1 MTTPIDDENEIL
13 PDDLKKGLDSI
24 ILDIDHR
31 DQFARDRMMRVY
43 KRNEYFWEGLQN
55 IYFSEVAH
63 DWRYISANPDG
74 ELVEDDSNLENKVV
88 NIYKAHGEIIIA
100 AVSQSIPATRFFP
113 NDADISADI
122 YTAQSFSRLAE
133 LIRKHNKAPF
143 LFMKAIGLLYNQGVI
158 AAYTYNDQDPKY
170 GVDRI
175 PHYKDAE
182 VQTPVSVCPDCGQPL
197 EPQGPAVQPMNGQP
211 PPMPLGEAPSPVGV
225 SGDPAALEL
234 PPMPPPEMPPPEMMP
249 PEAMPPEMPV
259 EAPGIPPE
267 AMGGLAPQ
275 VPIEQGGTMCPNC
288 GTMVQPMQDMQTEQM
303 QVFDFEEVVPK
314 MRQIIELY
322 GASHVQIFPRARTL
336 QQSGYLILN
345 EEHDIAEMQE
355 KFPHIADKIVK
366 AADSDRYDRWARA
379 PSTVQSDDDQ
389 DVCTCRQIWLRPWM
403 FNKLGK
409 FDDDL
414 VNQMKQQFP
423 EGMRAV
429 YINDVLAEVNAENM
443 DELWTVSVDPILDRI
458 HGQPLANSIVP
469 VQEMTNELFQ
479 LTIETIRY
487 GIPETFVDSSVLDF
501 QKYRE
506 MEVSPGS
513 LYPVKAPAGGNI
525 GAAFYTNKAAMLS
538 REHKEFADD
547 LQVAGQFVLGTVPS
561 VYGGNNQGG
570 SDTAAE
576 YSMSRAQALQ
586 RLQIVYKMIS
596 FFWSELETK
605 AVKGY
610 AKNMK
615 TDEKIVKSQGKNSF
629 VNVWIRK
636 AEMTGEVGEVEPEL
650 SEQFPLA
657 WSQKRDVIM
666 RLLELNNEAINEA
679 MFHPENRHVV
689 AELVGIPELTVP
701 GDADRTKQLF
711 EVYEMLSGQAQP
723 VGINPV
729 DGTPMLEPSVPVEEH
744 VDDHGVHI
752 AVIKEWCVSE
762 IGMDQKMTNPAGYMN
777 VIAHLTMH
785 TGIQQKEQLEQ
796 MMMGAPP
803 PGGPPDATAG
813 GKGSPPKGKDTESIP
828 APRGVQNVP

>member
-1 MTTPIDDENEIL
+1 MTIPMDEDEIL
-13 PDDLKKGLDSI
+13 PDELRQGLDSI

-31 DQFARDRMMRVY
+31 DQFARDRLMRIY

-55 IYFSEVAH
+55 IFFSEIAH
-63 DWRYISANPDG
+63 DWRYISQNPDG
-74 ELVEDDSNLENKVV
+74 EVVEDDANLENKVV
-88 NIYKAHGEIIIA
+88 NIYKAHGEIIVA
-100 AVSQSIPATRFFP
+100 AISQSIPATRFFP
-113 NDADISADI
+113 NDADVSADI
-122 YTAQSFSRLAE
+122 YTAQSFSRIAE
-133 LIRKHNKAPF
+133 LIRKHNKVPF
-143 LFMKAIGLLYNQGVI
+143 LFMKAIGLLYNQGII
-158 AAYTYNDQDPKY
+158 AAYTYNDQHPKY

-175 PHYKDAE
+175 PHFKE
-182 VQTPVSVCPDCGQPL
+182 GVQETPVSYCPDCGENL
-197 EPQGPAVQPMNGQP
+197 AVQPMNSELPVP
-211 PPMPLGEAPSPVGV
+211 PPAPEGLPVPEGEVSQAAPE
-225 SGDPAALEL
+225 LL
-234 PPMPPPEMPPPEMMP
+234 PPIDEAEQILGTQSAAEMEYPQEPPVEDPMLPPEPPPENLMEP
-249 PEAMPPEMPV
+249 
-259 EAPGIPPE
+259 
-267 AMGGLAPQ
+267 
-275 VPIEQGGTMCPNC
+275 PIEGGTLCPNC
-288 GTMVQPMQDMQTEQM
+288 GSMVQPMQDMQTEPTQE
-303 QVFDFEEVVPK
+303 FDYEEVVPK

-322 GASHVQIFPRARTL
+322 GATNVQIFPRARTL
-336 QQSGYLILN
+336 EQSGYLILN
-345 EEHDIAEMQE
+345 SEHEVAEMQE
-355 KFPHIADKIVK
+355 KFPRIADKIVPT
-366 AADSDRYDRWARA
+366 ADSERYDRWARS
-379 PSTVQSDDDQ
+379 PSIVQNDDDA
-389 DVCTCRQIWLRPWM
+389 DVCTCRQVWLRPWM

-409 FDDDL
+409 SDDERML
-414 VNQMKQQFP
+414 ALKEQFP
-423 EGMRAV
+423 KGIRAV
-429 YINDVLAEVNAENM
+429 YINDVLAEVNDEDM
-443 DELWTVSVDPILDRI
+443 DEYWTVSVDPILDRV
-458 HGQPLANSIVP
+458 HGQPMANAIVP

-561 VYGGNNQGG
+561 VYGGNAQGG

-586 RLQIVYKMIS
+586 RLQIIYKMIS
-596 FFWSELETK
+596 FFWADIETK

-615 TDEKIVKSQGKNSF
+615 TDEKLVKSQGKNTF

-666 RLLELNNEAINEA
+666 RLLELNNEALNEA
-679 MFHPENRHVV
+679 MFHPENRHVI
-689 AELVGIPELTVP
+689 ADLVGVPEITVP
-701 GDADRTKQLF
+701 GNSDRTKQLY
-711 EVYEMLSGQAQP
+711 EIYEMLSGQPQP
-723 VGINPV
+723 MGINPV
-729 DGTPMLEPSVPVEEH
+729 DGTPILQPSIPAEED

-762 IGMDQKMTNPAGYMN
+762 IGMDQKQTNPGGYMN
-777 VIAHLTMH
+777 VVAHLQMH
-785 TGIQQKEQLEQ
+785 TGLEQKEQMEQ

-803 PGGPPDATAG
+803 PGGPPESTSG
-813 GKGSPPKGKDTESIP
+813 GKGSPPKAKDTESIP

>member
-1 MTTPIDDENEIL
+1 MTNPIDDNEIL
-13 PDDLKKGLDSI
+13 PDDLRQGLDSI

-31 DQFARDRMMRVY
+31 DQFARDRLMRIY

-55 IYFSEVAH
+55 IFFSEIAH
-63 DWRYISANPDG
+63 DWRYISENPDG
-74 ELVEDDSNLENKVV
+74 ELVDDDENIENKVV
-88 NIYKAHGEIIIA
+88 NIFKAHGEIIIA

-122 YTAQSFSRLAE
+122 YTAQSFSRIAE

-158 AAYTYNDQDPKY
+158 AAYTYNDQNPKY
-170 GVDRI
+170 GIDTI
-175 PHYKDAE
+175 PHFKEGE
-182 VQTPVSVCPDCGQPL
+182 VRTPTLTCPDCGEDLSAVQ
-197 EPQGPAVQPMNGQP
+197 QMNGPASLGGMTPP
-211 PPMPLGEAPSPVGV
+211 PPMAPPMA
-225 SGDPAALEL
+225 PPPIPEL
-234 PPMPPPEMPPPEMMP
+234 PIDQGMP
-249 PEAMPPEMPV
+249 PEAMPPELPFDEVPPV
-259 EAPGIPPE
+259 EAPIDDPT
-267 AMGGLAPQ
+267 LAPAE
-275 VPIEQGGTMCPNC
+275 PIEPPMQGGVMCPTC
-288 GTMVQPMQDMQTEQM
+288 GSQVQPMQDERVEPTQEL
-303 QVFDFEEVVPK
+303 DYEEVVPK

-322 GASHVQIFPRARTL
+322 GGTNVQIFPRARTL
-336 QQSGYLILN
+336 EQSGYLILN
-345 EEHDIAEMQE
+345 AEHDVAEMQE
-355 KFPHIADKIVK
+355 KFPRIADKIVRT
-366 AADSDRYDRWARA
+366 ADSDRYDRWARA
-379 PSTVQSDDDQ
+379 PSIVQSDDDGE
-389 DVCTCRQIWLRPWM
+389 VCTCRQVWLRPWM

-409 FDDDL
+409 SDDERML
-414 VNQMKQQFP
+414 ALKAQFP
-423 EGMRAV
+423 KGIRAV
-429 YINDVLAEVNAENM
+429 YINDVLAEVNAEDM
-443 DELWTVSVDPILDRI
+443 DEYWTVSVDPILDRI

-525 GAAFYTNKAAMLS
+525 GAAFFTNKAAMLS

-561 VYGGNNQGG
+561 VYGGNTQGG

-596 FFWSELETK
+596 FFWAELETK
-605 AVKGY
+605 AVKGF

-679 MFHPENRHVV
+679 LFHPENRHVV
-689 AELVGIPELTVP
+689 AELVGIPEMTVP

-711 EVYEMLSGQAQP
+711 EIYEMLSGQPQP
-723 VGINPV
+723 MGMNPL
-729 DGTPMLEPSVPVEEH
+729 DGTPILQPTIPAEEH
-744 VDDHGVHI
+744 VDDHGIHV

-762 IGMDQKMTNPAGYMN
+762 IGMDQKMTNPGGYMN
-777 VIAHLTMH
+777 VIAHLQMH
-785 TGIQQKEQLEQ
+785 TGLEQKEQMEQ

-803 PGGPPDATAG
+803 PGGPPQATSG
-813 GKGSPPKGKDTESIP
+813 GKGSPPKAKDTESIP